1 MVVVVVVV
9 VVVEVVEVVEVVA
22 GTLVGLAAFLL
33 AGDDPQPTS
42 VAAANATNP
51 PAIDHCQTR
60 FPTTTLPPP
69 RRPWNEDRG
78 AHGYSPFMR
87 HAQDRYRLMA
97 GAS

>member
-1 MVVVVVVV
+1 
-9 VVVEVVEVVEVVA
+9 
-22 GTLVGLAAFLL
+22 LL